1 MELLL
6 CNTNLAVTTVVC
18 QLFKQPDRRFVV
30 FTDVKSIYT
39 FLSLVALP
47 NMELHFMESNYGL
60 LSIQK
65 MLNMRKKIKTLVEK
79 KR

>member
-1 MELLL
+1 M
-6 CNTNLAVTTVVC
+6 
-18 QLFKQPDRRFVV
+18 V